1 MRRAFLCVLLMAC
14 GDDAVTLDGG
24 PDGSTN
30 DATQNDVTAPDVSAD
45 APKMD
50 AGDGGASP
58 PGAGKT
64 TYACP
69 DGGTLVKP
77 ADDLAAAV
85 AASKNG
91 DTICIQ
97 GVHRVQ
103 QALDP
108 KSNQTWIGVTTD
120 ATISGA
126 QILSPWT
133 QQNGFWVYTGPL
145 AKNGPSTQL
154 HYAGAT
160 ECYDESALQDDVFW
174 NDKRLFRVTKMTDLG
189 KTGPLSNDG
198 LVQPS
203 VEPGRFWFD
212 YQGQAI
218 WIDVDPTNASVD
230 LAVAS
235 TIVDQK
241 GTPTNVTL
249 ENLTIEKGLSVG
261 IAANNTTEY
270 TLTDMTVRF
279 IHNRGIYMPAGTDA
293 SHRTVVQHSLLT
305 QNGQYAMDST
315 GSWILL
321 KDDEISWNNI
331 AGYRDMGSGNNCV
344 GYFAAG
350 AAKFVQSVGTPQAP
364 GLWLD
369 GVDSH
374 DNIGDGFWTDV
385 HNRYTLV
392 ENSSFHD
399 NERNG
404 YFHEISCESEIKNN
418 IAYGNGRIIMNAK
431 NDFSAQGWGIFVST
445 SSYANVHDN
454 TVWKNTGGGI
464 QLELAVGHSN
474 MLGIPC
480 ITPPPADGGDT
491 SHALENNQVHDNA
504 IYACAGTIAGADENG
519 NSGASSLL
527 APRSNTFTHNAYH
540 APDANKWWVDETT
553 MTYAAWQSVDDAGTL
568 VQSCSYP

>member
-1 MRRAFLCVLLMAC
+1 MRRALVCVLLLAC
-14 GDDAVTLDGG
+14 GDDTATVVVDGG
-24 PDGSTN
+24 PDGPTG
-30 DATQNDVTAPDVSAD
+30 DATLNDVVTSDVAIDS
-45 APKMD
+45 PKD
-50 AGDGGASP
+50 AGGDASP

-64 TYACP
+64 TYTCP
-69 DGGTLVKP
+69 TGGTLVKP

-85 AASKNG
+85 AAAKAG
-91 DTICIQ
+91 DTLCIQ

-103 QALDP
+103 QSLDP
-108 KSNQTWIGVTTD
+108 KSNQTWIGVTAD

-126 QILSPWT
+126 QVLSPWT
-133 QQNGFWVYTGPL
+133 KQNGLWVYTGPL
-145 AKNGPSTQL
+145 AKLGPNSQL

-160 ECYDESALQDDVFW
+160 ECYAESALQDDVFI
-174 NDKRLFRVTKMTDLG
+174 DDQRLFRVTNMSDLG
-189 KTGPLSNDG
+189 KTTPLADG

-203 VEPGRFWFD
+203 IEPGRFYFD

-218 WIDVDPTNASVD
+218 WIDVDPTSAVVD
-230 LAVAS
+230 LAVAKI
-235 TIVDQK
+235 IVNQNNN
-241 GTPTNVTL
+241 PSNVTL
-249 ENLTIEKGLSVG
+249 ENLTIEKGLAVG
-261 IAANNTTEY
+261 IAANNATQY

-279 IHNRGIYMPAGTDA
+279 IHNRGIYMPAGKDA
-293 SHRTVVQHSLLT
+293 SNRTIVQHSLLT
-305 QNGQYAMDST
+305 NNGQYAMDST

-331 AGYRDMGSGNNCV
+331 ASYRDMGSGNNCT
-344 GYFAAG
+344 GYYAAG
-350 AAKFVQSVGTPQAP
+350 ATKFVQSVGTAQAP

-392 ENSSFHD
+392 ENSTFHD

-404 YFHEISCESEIKNN
+404 YFHEISCDAEIKNN
-418 IAYGNGRIIMNAK
+418 TAYGNGRVIMNAK
-431 NDFSAQGWGIFVST
+431 NPFGAQAWGIFVST

-474 MLGIPC
+474 MPGIGC
-480 ITPPPADGGDT
+480 ITPAPSSDTDT
-491 SHALENNQVHDNA
+491 SHALENNQVHDNT

-519 NSGASSLL
+519 NSGATSLL
-527 APRSNTFTHNAYH
+527 APRSNSFTHNAYH
-540 APDANKWWVDETT
+540 APDAQKWWVDINT
-553 MTYAAWQSVDDAGTL
+553 MTYAAWQADDDAGTL